1 MKINL
6 RFNFIKKIAMTL
18 ACFLSLSVFAQTNP
32 WELIRHQPAT
42 NAFIITES
50 GNMLIADFLLE
61 KNGGIYISNDK
72 GVQWKKTA
80 VADYNYNVFLEGNG
94 YIFAAGEGANIARS
108 SDNGVNWELLSYAS
122 AVEDVLGENVPYAIC
137 YAITYHNDK
146 LFVGDFS
153 GGGIVYSEDNGE
165 TWNKTDIASITFTV
179 NGKEMVENFYNLV
192 SYNGELYAYGV
203 YFVFKYLPDS
213 NSWEVVRNDSNF
225 MAVSA
230 IYQGK
235 LCTGRS
241 VMNDGENIPF
251 IVTFDENGEWG
262 ELPRPENTVDNNI
275 RAMFATDE
283 HLFVGMQMT
292 GLYYTD
298 NAGEEWYALNEGIPY
313 YTGTYF
319 TPMKFQSDDEYIY
332 LAAYEPPFATTQ
344 NSGIYRLSKK
354 DLPTYDGINDII
366 ESENAIYNGKT
377 LVFSGEIEN
386 ITICD
391 INGRT
396 LPMELSGNSV
406 DIENLERGLYIYSAI
421 VDGKKITGK
430 FVK

>member
-6 RFNFIKKIAMTL
+6 HSNFIKKIAMTF

-153 GGGIVYSEDNGE
+153 GGGIVYSED
-165 TWNKTDIASITFTV
+165 
-179 NGKEMVENFYNLV
+179 
-192 SYNGELYAYGV
+192 
-203 YFVFKYLPDS
+203 
-213 NSWEVVRNDSNF
+213 
-225 MAVSA
+225 
-230 IYQGK
+230 
-235 LCTGRS
+235 
-241 VMNDGENIPF
+241 
-251 IVTFDENGEWG
+251 
-262 ELPRPENTVDNNI
+262 
-275 RAMFATDE
+275 
-283 HLFVGMQMT
+283 
-292 GLYYTD
+292 
-298 NAGEEWYALNEGIPY
+298 
-313 YTGTYF
+313 
-319 TPMKFQSDDEYIY
+319 
-332 LAAYEPPFATTQ
+332 
-344 NSGIYRLSKK
+344 
-354 DLPTYDGINDII
+354 
-366 ESENAIYNGKT
+366 
-377 LVFSGEIEN
+377 
-386 ITICD
+386 
-391 INGRT
+391 
-396 LPMELSGNSV
+396 
-406 DIENLERGLYIYSAI
+406 AI
-421 VDGKKITGK
+421 VLLLTVRLILKVIG
-430 FVK
+430 

>member
-1 MKINL
+1 MKTNL
-6 RFNFIKKIAMTL
+6 YFNIIRKIAI
-18 ACFLSLSVFAQTNP
+18 AFVCCLSLSSFAQTNP

-42 NAFIITES
+42 NAFHITEN
-50 GNMLIADFLLE
+50 GNMLIADFLFE
-61 KNGGIYISNDK
+61 KNGGIYISIDK
-72 GVQWKKTA
+72 GLQWKKTGA
-80 VADYNYNVFLEGNG
+80 ADYNYNIFLEGND
-94 YIFAAGEGANIARS
+94 YIFAGGDGTHIARS
-108 SDNGVNWELLSYAS
+108 ADDGVNWEILSYAS
-122 AVEDVLGENVPYAIC
+122 AVEDVLGENTEYAVC
-137 YAITYHNDK
+137 YAMTFHNDK

-179 NGKEMVENFYNLV
+179 EGKEMVENFYNLV
-192 SYNGELYAYGV
+192 SFNGELYAYGV
-203 YFVFKYLPDS
+203 YFVFKYLPES

-230 IYQGK
+230 LYQGK

-241 VMNDGENIPF
+241 VMNDGDNIPF

-262 ELPRPENTVDNNI
+262 ELPRPANTVDNNI
-275 RAMFATDE
+275 RAMYATGE

-298 NAGEEWYALNEGIPY
+298 NAGEDWYDLNEGIPY

-344 NSGIYRLSKK
+344 NSGVYRLSKK
-354 DLPTYDGINDII
+354 DLPTYDGINYITDSESAIFNGNSLIFNEMIEHII
-366 ESENAIYNGKT
+366 IS
-377 LVFSGEIEN
+377 
-386 ITICD
+386 D

-396 LPMELSGNSV
+396 LSIELSGNSV
-406 DIENLERGLYIYSAI
+406 NVENLTNGIYIYSAI
-421 VDGKKITGK
+421 ANGKKITGK